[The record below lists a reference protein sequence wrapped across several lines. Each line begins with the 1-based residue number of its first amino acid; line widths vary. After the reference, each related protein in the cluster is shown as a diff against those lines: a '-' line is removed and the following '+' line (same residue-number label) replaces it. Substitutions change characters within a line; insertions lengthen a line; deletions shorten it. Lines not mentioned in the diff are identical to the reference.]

1 MQERKPVIVRPTA
14 MSLAMV
20 DAAMEW
26 LSVRENKLPPAITEW
41 LPSRAL
47 KREAAWSVTKRKK

>member
-1 MQERKPVIVRPTA
+1 MQERKPVLVRPTA
-14 MSLAMV
+14 MALAMV

-26 LSVRENKLPPAITEW
+26 LSVRERKLPPAITEW

-47 KREAAWSVTKRKK
+47 KREPTWTVTRRSK